1 VKPPG
6 LPAIPQAAVLPAV
19 PKAAILPV
27 VVDPEAD
34 ALRELVRALKRFPSL
49 FALSRDA
56 VALYDRAGTIVAG
69 NDAARALIGGK
80 LRGANYARHVDPAEL
95 DRDAARFGR
104 ALAGESVTFESVF
117 LTLKGEAI
125 DVDVRLVPALVG
137 GKIIGVF
144 GVARDITKRRRAEA
158 SRDESRQ
165 EFQSLFEQHPDSI
178 TMLDA
183 RGRYTRINAA
193 AERFTGYTSQEIAG
207 KNVGIIIPAGG
218 EALDRYAL
226 EVIGRGKATR
236 YERTFVRKDG
246 SQGIGEGIAVPI
258 VVDRLV
264 TGLFLMSHDVTDRA
278 RIADALALQARR
290 TGALYRL
297 ASQVG
302 VGAEDQA
309 AAAIEFGLTE
319 LGFESAFVVTLA
331 GETLAIER
339 RIGKKLSVDAG
350 DPVFRQLFLETI
362 AGSALLESDAA
373 ALEQRSGA
381 GGAARRF
388 CRSFLGVPLDIR
400 SGRYGAFGLTSRSG
414 TVPLTDFDREFVRA
428 LAEFVAISTERGIE
442 ERHLQALAHY
452 DALTALPNRLL
463 LSDRFKTALAAAMQR
478 EEQVHVYY
486 VDVDRFK
493 SINDTYGHHVGDEVL
508 RAVAGRLLEA
518 CRESDTVAR
527 LGGDEFIVL
536 RTGPSSAGPEA
547 LAARLRAEVEAPCEI
562 DGLGVKF
569 SVGIGISAFP
579 EDGCDEAT
587 LLASA
592 DTALYAAKA
601 SGPGSIRRFEREAP
615 ARVELA
621 ASLKRRFA
629 PEGGAGPAGAAGPA
643 SSQPIH

>member
-6 LPAIPQAAVLPAV
+6 VPAIPKAAV
-19 PKAAILPV
+19 LPV

-34 ALRELVRALKRFPSL
+34 ALRELVRALERFPSL

-56 VALYDRAGTIVAG
+56 VALYNRAGTIVAG
-69 NDAARALIGGK
+69 NDAARALVGGK

-95 DRDAARFGR
+95 DRDAARFQR
-104 ALAGESVTFESVF
+104 TLSGESVTFESVF
-117 LTLKGEAI
+117 LTLSGEPI
-125 DVDVRLVPALVG
+125 DVEVSLVPALAG

-165 EFQSLFEQHPDSI
+165 EFRSLFDQNPDSI
-178 TMLDA
+178 SMLDA

-193 AERFTGYTSQEIAG
+193 AERFTGYTSEEIAG
-207 KNVGIIIPAGG
+207 KNIGIIVPAGG
-218 EALDRYAL
+218 DALDREAL
-226 EVIGRGKATR
+226 EGIALGKGKR
-236 YERTFVRKDG
+236 YERPFVRKDG
-246 SQGIGEGIAVPI
+246 SQGVGEGIAVPI

-264 TGLFLMSHDVTDRA
+264 TGMFLMSRDVTDRA

-297 ASQVG
+297 ASEVG
-302 VGAEDQA
+302 VRAEDQA
-309 AAAIEFGLTE
+309 AAAIDFGLKE
-319 LGFESAFVVTLA
+319 LGFEAAFIVSLA
-331 GETLAIER
+331 GDTLAIER
-339 RIGKKLSVDAG
+339 RIGKKLPVDAD
-350 DPVFRQLFLETI
+350 DPAFRRLFLETI
-362 AGSALLESDAA
+362 AGPALLEADAA
-373 ALEQRSGA
+373 AFEQRSRP
-381 GGAARRF
+381 GGAARAF
-388 CRSFLGVPLDIR
+388 CRSFLGVPLDIQ
-400 SGRYGAFGLTSRSG
+400 SGRYGAFGLASRAV

-428 LAEFVAISTERGIE
+428 AAELVAICIERGIE
-442 ERHLQALAHY
+442 DRHLQTLAHY

-463 LSDRFKTALAAAMQR
+463 LSDRFESALAAAKQR
-478 EEQVHVYY
+478 GEQVHVYY
-486 VDVDRFK
+486 IDVDNFK
-493 SINDTYGHHVGDEVL
+493 TINDTYGHHAGDEVL
-508 RAVAGRLLEA
+508 RTVAGRLLKA

-536 RTGPSSAGPEA
+536 RTGPSIAGPEA
-547 LAARLRAEVEAPCEI
+547 LAARLRAQVEAPCEI
-562 DGLGVKF
+562 EGFDLKF

-579 EDGCDEAT
+579 EDGCDEAA

-601 SGPGSIRRFEREAP
+601 SGAGSIRRFGAEAP

-629 PEGGAGPAGAAGPA
+629 PASEGRAGADSPA
-643 SSQPIH
+643 P